1 MDGFGLDA
9 KTALTSDRKA
19 ANITA
24 MSIWTRITD
33 ALSSLTAGEG
43 LSEVFG
49 KLRTPPERSV
59 AFAIAVIALGAKMA
73 KADGQVT
80 KDEVA
85 AFREVFTIPSG
96 EEKNAGRLFN
106 LARQDVAG
114 FEDYA
119 HKIKAMYADD
129 TAAPL
134 CDLMEGLFHIAMAD
148 GHYHPNED
156 AFLKRVAE
164 IFGFDTRGFQR
175 LRGQF
180 VPDAERDPY
189 DVLGVTPDMGM
200 KDIRAVWRQLVRDTH
215 PDRMMARGV
224 PEEAVKLAEKRM
236 IAINRAWDDINEKAA

>member
-1 MDGFGLDA
+1 
-9 KTALTSDRKA
+9 
-19 ANITA
+19 

-33 ALSSLTAGEG
+33 ALSSLTSADS
-43 LSEVFG
+43 LSDVFA

-85 AFREVFTIPSG
+85 AFREVFTIPAG

-119 HKIKAMYADD
+119 HKIRAMYGDD

-134 CDLMEGLFHIAMAD
+134 CDLMEGLFHIALAD

-156 AFLKRVAE
+156 AFLRRVAE
-164 IFGFDTRGFQR
+164 ILGLGDVRFKR
-175 LRGQF
+175 LRAQF

-189 DVLGVTPDMGM
+189 DVLGVSPEAS
-200 KDIRAVWRQLVRDTH
+200 KSDIRKAWRQLVRDTH
-215 PDRMMARGV
+215 PDRMIARGV
-224 PEEAVKLAEKRM
+224 PPEAIKLAEKRM
-236 IAINRAWDDINEKAA
+236 IAINRAWDDINGKAA